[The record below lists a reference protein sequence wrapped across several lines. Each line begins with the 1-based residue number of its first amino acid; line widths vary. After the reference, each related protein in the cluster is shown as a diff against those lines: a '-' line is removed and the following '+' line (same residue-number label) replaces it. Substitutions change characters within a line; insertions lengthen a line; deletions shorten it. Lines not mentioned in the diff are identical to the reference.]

1 MYSEIM
7 ESKINNIHQ
16 FNEKLADF
24 RKLIDAHIEESYRGA
39 DPVSLYEPIDYIF
52 SAGGKR
58 LRPILTML
66 ACESI
71 GGDPVH
77 AAGCGAALEI
87 LHNFTLVHDD
97 IMDRSPLR
105 RGRETVHVKWDEASA
120 ILSGDVMM
128 GIAYRLLINEVKE
141 SPRGMEIL
149 SRFTQGL
156 IDVCEGQA
164 HDLEFQ
170 QKPIVSMEEYLSM
183 IEMKTA
189 RLIELSSVI
198 GGLFANANQM
208 QVTALNTYSYHLGI
222 AFQVQDDVLDLIGDN
237 KEFGKLTG
245 QDLIEGKKSYFIV
258 RANEI
263 IKDGPD
269 AEFIQTYINKKGI
282 SKEKIPLAIDI
293 FKRHNIIEDAIHSV
307 QSHVIAAISALSM
320 LPDNEGTHGLEVIAQ
335 KMAVRTT

>member
-1 MYSEIM
+1 M
-7 ESKINNIHQ
+7 ESNTINTQQ
-16 FNEKLADF
+16 FNDKLASF
-24 RKLIDAHIEESYRGA
+24 RALIDEHITDSYSGA
-39 DPVSLYEPIDYIF
+39 RPATLYDPIEYIF

-71 GGDPVH
+71 GGDPEQ

-97 IMDRSPLR
+97 IMDKSPLR

-128 GIAYRLLINEVKE
+128 GIAYRLLINEIKD
-141 SPRGMEIL
+141 SPRGMEIM

-170 QKPIVSMEEYLSM
+170 QKSIVSMEEYLTM

-189 RLIELSSVI
+189 RLIELSAVI
-198 GGLFANANQM
+198 GGLYANATQL

-222 AFQVQDDVLDLIGDN
+222 AFQVQDDVLDLLSEN

-258 RANEI
+258 RANEV
-263 IKDGPD
+263 IKEGPD
-269 AEFIQTYINKKGI
+269 AEFINTYINKKGI
-282 SKEKIPLAIDI
+282 SKEEIPLAIDI
-293 FKRHNIIEDAIHSV
+293 FKRHGIIEDAIHAV
-307 QSHVIAAISALSM
+307 QSHIGAAQSVLSM
-320 LPDNEGTHGLEVIAQ
+320 LPENDGTRGLEVIAQ

>member
-1 MYSEIM
+1 M
-7 ESKINNIHQ
+7 EPMIQHTHLL
-16 FNEKLADF
+16 NEKLASY
-24 RKLIDAHIEESYRGA
+24 RSLIDVHIADSYKGA
-39 DPVSLYEPIDYIF
+39 QPKTLYDPIEYIF

-71 GGDPVH
+71 GGIPEQ

-105 RGRETVHVKWDEASA
+105 RGRETVHVKWDEATA

-128 GIAYRLLINEVKE
+128 GIAYRLLINEVKN
-141 SPRGMEIL
+141 SPRGMEIM

-170 QKPIVSMEEYLSM
+170 QKPIVSMEEYLTM

-189 RLIELSSVI
+189 RLIELSAVI
-198 GGLFANANQM
+198 GGLFANATQL
-208 QVTALNTYSYHLGI
+208 QVTALHTYSYHLGI
-222 AFQVQDDVLDLIGDN
+222 AFQIQDDVLDVLSED
-237 KEFGKLTG
+237 KEFGKVKG

-258 RANEI
+258 RANEVI
-263 IKDGPD
+263 NDGDD
-269 AEFIQTYINKKGI
+269 AEFIQTYIQKKGI
-282 SKEKIPLAIDI
+282 SKEDIPFAIDI
-293 FKRHNIIEDAIHSV
+293 FRKHGIIEDAIHAV
-307 QSHVIAAISALSM
+307 QSHIGAAQSALSM
-320 LPDNEGTHGLEVIAQ
+320 LPANDGTRGLEIIAH

>member
-1 MYSEIM
+1 M
-7 ESKINNIHQ
+7 EPNTINTEL
-16 FNEKLADF
+16 FNDKLVSF
-24 RKLIDAHIEESYRGA
+24 RALIDEHITNSFSGA
-39 DPVSLYEPIDYIF
+39 RPATLYDPIEYIF

-71 GGDPVH
+71 GGDPEQ

-128 GIAYRLLINEVKE
+128 GIAYRLLINEIKD
-141 SPRGMEIL
+141 SPRGMEIM

-170 QKPIVSMEEYLSM
+170 QKSIVSMEEYLTM

-189 RLIELSSVI
+189 RLIELSAVI
-198 GGLFANANQM
+198 GGLYANATQL

-222 AFQVQDDVLDLIGDN
+222 AFQVQDDILDLLSEN
-237 KEFGKLTG
+237 KEFGKLKG

-258 RANEI
+258 RANEV
-263 IKDGPD
+263 IKEGPD
-269 AEFIQTYINKKGI
+269 ADFINTYINNKGI
-282 SKEKIPLAIDI
+282 SKEEIPLAIDI
-293 FKRHNIIEDAIHSV
+293 FKRHGIIEDAIHAVESHIGAAQSV
-307 QSHVIAAISALSM
+307 LSM
-320 LPDNEGTHGLEVIAQ
+320 LPVNDGTHGLEVIAQ

>member
-1 MYSEIM
+1 M
-7 ESKINNIHQ
+7 EPIAMHSTA
-16 FNEKLADF
+16 FDEKF
-24 RKLIDAHIEESYRGA
+24 
-39 DPVSLYEPIDYIF
+39 SLYRQHIDEFLLQSHKGGMPEVLYDPMEYIL

-58 LRPILTML
+58 LRPIITML

-71 GGDPVH
+71 GGSALS

-97 IMDRSPLR
+97 IMDKSPLR
-105 RGRETVHVKWDEASA
+105 RGRETVHVKWDEATA
-120 ILSGDVMM
+120 ILSGDAMM

-164 HDLEFQ
+164 RDLEFQ
-170 QKPIVSMEEYLSM
+170 QTPIVSMDEYLSM

-189 RLIELSSVI
+189 RLIELSAIV
-198 GGLFANANQM
+198 GALYANANAEQIK
-208 QVTALNTYSYHLGI
+208 ALLSYAYHLGI
-222 AFQVQDDVLDLIGDN
+222 AFQVQDDVLDLLAEN
-237 KEFGKLTG
+237 KEFGKAIG

-258 RANEI
+258 RAYEC
-263 IKDGPD
+263 IKDGAD
-269 AEFIQTYINKKGI
+269 AEFIRKYIAQKGI
-282 SKEKIPLAIDI
+282 TKEQIPIAIEL
-293 FKRHNIIEDAIHSV
+293 FKRHGIIEDAVQTV
-307 QSHVIAAISALSM
+307 QSHVHAAQSVLSL
-320 LPDNEGTHGLEVIAQ
+320 LPKNEGTLGLELIAD

>member
-1 MYSEIM
+1 MAA
-7 ESKINNIHQ
+7 NIFTLQQ
-16 FNEKLADF
+16 FNEKLAAY
-24 RKLIDAHIEESYRGA
+24 RELIDVHIQESFKGSR
-39 DPVSLYEPIDYIF
+39 PQSLYDPIDYVF

-71 GGDPVH
+71 GGIPEQ

-97 IMDRSPLR
+97 IMDKSPLR
-105 RGRETVHVKWDEASA
+105 RGRETVHVKWDEPSA

-141 SPRGMEIL
+141 APRGMEIIA
-149 SRFTQGL
+149 RFTQGL

-164 HDLEFQ
+164 HDMEFQ
-170 QKPIVSMEEYLSM
+170 QKSIVSMEEYLSM

-189 RLIELSSVI
+189 RLIELSAVI
-198 GGLFANANQM
+198 GGLFANANQL

-222 AFQVQDDVLDLIGDN
+222 AFQIQDDVLDLLSED
-237 KEFGKLTG
+237 KEFGKVTG

-258 RANEI
+258 RAHQVL
-263 IKDGPD
+263 KDGPD
-269 AEFIQTYINKKGI
+269 AQFINAYIQNKGI
-282 SKEKIPLAIDI
+282 PSEEIPFAIEL
-293 FKRHNIIEDAIHSV
+293 FKRNHIIDDAIQAV
-307 QSHVIAAISALSM
+307 QSHIGAAQSALST
-320 LPDNEGTHGLEVIAQ
+320 LSDNEGTKGLEIIAQ
-335 KMAVRTT
+335 KMAVRTV

>member
-1 MYSEIM
+1 M
-7 ESKINNIHQ
+7 EPNTINTHL

-24 RKLIDAHIEESYRGA
+24 RRLIDVHILNSYKGA
-39 DPVSLYEPIDYIF
+39 NPVTLYDPIDYIF

-71 GGDPVH
+71 GGIPDN
-77 AAGCGAALEI
+77 ASGCGAALEI

-97 IMDRSPLR
+97 IMDSSPLR
-105 RGRETVHVKWDEASA
+105 RGRETVHVKWNEASA

-128 GIAYRLLINEVKE
+128 GIAYRLLINEVKD

-170 QKPIVSMEEYLSM
+170 QKSIVSMEEYLSM
-183 IEMKTA
+183 IEQKTA

-245 QDLIEGKKSYFIV
+245 QDLLEGKKSYFIV

-263 IKDGPD
+263 INDGPD
-269 AEFIQTYINKKGI
+269 ADFIRAYIQKKGI
-282 SKEKIPLAIDI
+282 SNEEIPLAIDI
-293 FKRHNIIEDAIHSV
+293 FKRHGIIDDAIHTV
-307 QSHVIAAISALSM
+307 QSHVIAATSALSM
-320 LPDNEGTHGLEVIAQ
+320 LPDNEGTRGLEIIAQ

>member
-1 MYSEIM
+1 MHSEIM
-7 ESKINNIHQ
+7 EPNIINIHQ

-24 RKLIDAHIEESYRGA
+24 RKLIDVHIEESYRGA
-39 DPVSLYEPIDYIF
+39 DPPSLYDPIDYIF

-58 LRPILTML
+58 LRPIITML

-71 GGDPVH
+71 GGIPVS
-77 AAGCGAALEI
+77 ASGCGAALEI

-128 GIAYRLLINEVKE
+128 GIAYRLLINEVKD

-170 QKPIVSMEEYLSM
+170 QKSMVTMEDYLSM

-222 AFQVQDDVLDLIGDN
+222 AFQVQDDILDLIGDN

-282 SKEKIPLAIDI
+282 SKEEIPLAIDI
-293 FKRHNIIEDAIHSV
+293 FKRHHIIEDAIHAV
-307 QSHVIAAISALSM
+307 QSHVIAAKSALSM
-320 LPDNEGTHGLEVIAQ
+320 LPDNEGTRGLEMIAQ

>member
-1 MYSEIM
+1 MHSEIM
-7 ESKINNIHQ
+7 EPNIINIHQ

-24 RKLIDAHIEESYRGA
+24 RKLIDVHIEDSYRGA
-39 DPVSLYEPIDYIF
+39 DPASLYDPIDYIF

-71 GGDPVH
+71 GGIPGR
-77 AAGCGAALEI
+77 ASGCGAALEI

-128 GIAYRLLINEVKE
+128 GIAYRLLINEVKD

-170 QKPIVSMEEYLSM
+170 QKSMVTMEEYLSM

-269 AEFIQTYINKKGI
+269 AEFIQTYINNKGI
-282 SKEKIPLAIDI
+282 SKEEIPLAIDI
-293 FKRHNIIEDAIHSV
+293 FKRHHIIEDAIHAV
-307 QSHVIAAISALSM
+307 QSHVIAAKSALSM
-320 LPDNEGTHGLEVIAQ
+320 LPDNEGTRGLEVIAQ